1 MKLPRRIKL
10 IIFFFCNLGARIDY
24 PSFEKI
30 YMGTNQDIRQVLNN
44 LQMWSLNSRSL
55 SYQDVKKK

>member
-1 MKLPRRIKL
+1 
-10 IIFFFCNLGARIDY
+10 
-24 PSFEKI
+24 
-30 YMGTNQDIRQVLNN
+30 MGTNQDIRQVLNN